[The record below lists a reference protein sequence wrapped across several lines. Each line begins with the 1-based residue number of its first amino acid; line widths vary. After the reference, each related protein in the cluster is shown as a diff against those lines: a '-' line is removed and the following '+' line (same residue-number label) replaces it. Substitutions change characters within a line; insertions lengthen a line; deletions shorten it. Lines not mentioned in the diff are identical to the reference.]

1 MRAPPRSTH
10 GVALRRVAGAGACAA
25 SPRHASDSLHLVTLL
40 LVPRRRATDHDGV
53 ESEKSFDPDS
63 AGFVG
68 DASLSEK
75 SYDPDSAG
83 FLRYVGGCWWVLLN
97 CIFVRQCLEPRWGC
111 ISPSWLMRHGAR
123 RPVSWPVPKGRFVNR
138 TPRPTRPTT
147 HRKEEGSDDEKSFDA
162 SEDSFDPDQVPDD
175 DDAASAASFDPERAG
190 SRLASEKSFDPD
202 RDPDDEQDLS
212 GFDDEQRKDVATI
225 SVDVAHRVMADLNST
240 AKAELQKLRTQV
252 EELTRAKTL
261 LKGSLQESE
270 EAKAK
275 LKDSHEKMLVD
286 AKQKEATLK
295 AQLADAISKLA
306 HASSS
311 IESLQHDTASQQQ
324 QLATAHAR
332 GKELECKL
340 QDATEQLEKE
350 TRLVSAEK
358 ERAAKDAE
366 AAENNAS
373 KLKAQVT
380 KLEKENVELRQ
391 QLSAMRSSLE
401 SESQDRGKVS
411 EERGRLEQELA
422 EARQHY
428 QQLIATVNSWVSWR
442 GSITSEVAK
451 LKESQSDLLTVVD
464 PALEA
469 RLAVSFQSPG
479 KAKQASAQKPTLEHL
494 PSAIAQAIKDDD
506 DVTQAV
512 EENLALLIAMANS
525 AKAAVEK
532 TLRDNEESVAEMQQD
547 SEAKIKELKA
557 LHDAK
562 SASLAEG
569 SDALKAEQAAHAGT
583 SKALKTAQTQLEAE
597 AASLAS
603 TKKELSE
610 AATRRDALEKELQSV
625 KKQVQSLEAHVQEL
639 ASKSTQLEGALKTEQ
654 EAHRDTDKAY
664 KDAEKKGNALQKNV
678 AALQQELDDAKKAAE
693 DTRAS
698 LGGEASQLSDSLDKA
713 RAELRELALDRDS
726 LSDKAKVLTEKK
738 VHNSKSFPEYIH

>member
-1 MRAPPRSTH
+1 MTTTGQDTAC
-10 GVALRRVAGAGACAA
+10 VLACAN
-25 SPRHASDSLHLVTLL
+25 RHRLANH
-40 LVPRRRATDHDGV
+40 
-53 ESEKSFDPDS
+53 
-63 AGFVG
+63 
-68 DASLSEK
+68 
-75 SYDPDSAG
+75 
-83 FLRYVGGCWWVLLN
+83 
-97 CIFVRQCLEPRWGC
+97 
-111 ISPSWLMRHGAR
+111 
-123 RPVSWPVPKGRFVNR
+123 

-147 HRKEEGSDDEKSFDA
+147 YRKEEGSDDEKSFDA

-212 GFDDEQRKDVATI
+212 GFDDEQRKDVANI
-225 SVDVAHRVMADLNST
+225 SVDVAKRAMDYLNLT
-240 AKAELQKLRTQV
+240 ANAELQKLRTQV

-358 ERAAKDAE
+358 ERAAKDAA

-380 KLEKENVELRQ
+380 KLEKDKVELTQ
-391 QLSAMRSSLE
+391 QLSALQSSLE
-401 SESQDRGKVS
+401 SESQSRGKVS

-428 QQLIATVNSWVSWR
+428 QQLLATVNNWVSWR
-442 GSITSEVAK
+442 SSITSEVAK

-469 RLAVSFQSPG
+469 RLAVSFQSPS

-494 PSAIAQAIKDDD
+494 PSAIAQAIMDDD

-512 EENLALLIAMANS
+512 EENLALLISMANS

-532 TLRDNEESVAEMQQD
+532 TIRDNEESVAEMQQD
-547 SEAKIKELKA
+547 MDAKNKELKA
-557 LHDAK
+557 LQDAK
-562 SASLAEG
+562 AASLAEG
-569 SDALKAEQAAHAGT
+569 SDALKAEQAAHAAT

-603 TKKELSE
+603 TKKDLSD
-610 AATRRDALEKELQSV
+610 AATRRDALEKELQAV
-625 KKQVQSLEAHVQEL
+625 KKQVQSLEANVQEL

-664 KDAEKKGNALQKNV
+664 KEAQKKWTALQKNV

-726 LSDKAKVLTEKK
+726 LSDKAKGLTEKK
-738 VHNSKSFPEYIH
+738 VHILKIIARVHSLSKVPIALTFANFG